1 MKIIS
6 LLISVSLLTACSGG
20 GVSAQSENSFVSGTG
35 TSVFIEI
42 NDRKDAPIISGELLL
57 GGSKTLA
64 TDQVKVINVWA
75 SWCAPCQAMKKM
87 FKEKEVK
94 EKLDKFV
101 VLIVDVDENPTLK
114 KKYKVKSIPDYRILN
129 SDLEVEKKFVGGQ
142 TKYKFAKWLDD

>member
-1 MKIIS
+1 MLILLLAIHTNEAIMFRILVLVLLFLS
-6 LLISVSLLTACSGG
+6 L
-20 GVSAQSENSFVSGTG
+20 SFVRAEEAS
-35 TSVFIEI
+35 SYDEAVKIAK
-42 NDRKDAPIISGELLL
+42 KDKKKIFLYFG
-57 GGSKTLA
+57 
-64 TDQVKVINVWA
+64 A